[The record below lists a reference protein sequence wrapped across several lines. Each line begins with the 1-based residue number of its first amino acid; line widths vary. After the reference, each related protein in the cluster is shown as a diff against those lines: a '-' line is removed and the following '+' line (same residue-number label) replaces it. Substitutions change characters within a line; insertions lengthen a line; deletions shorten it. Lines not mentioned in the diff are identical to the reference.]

1 MPKVA
6 YSEQEREKIKEELI
20 TTAHNLFVEQGIQHT
35 TVEQIYRQVGI
46 SRTFFYSFFPAKED
60 LMIQVFNRQQPLILQ
75 HAKSLMEDPHL
86 SWRDGVKQFL
96 YDCCYTNKGRFTIMT
111 VEEQQTTF
119 KRLSPE
125 KHRALQEKLP
135 RFFSDILRTFGIHSD
150 EATTKLLANLVL
162 SMVIVHKAIPYSL
175 PFLFPE
181 AADPMAEF
189 QIDGLVNFMES
200 LREQQNGALDT

>member
-1 MPKVA
+1 
-6 YSEQEREKIKEELI
+6 
-20 TTAHNLFVEQGIQHT
+20 
-35 TVEQIYRQVGI
+35 
-46 SRTFFYSFFPAKED
+46 
-60 LMIQVFNRQQPLILQ
+60 MIQVFNRQQPLILQ

-162 SMVIVHKAIPYSL
+162 SMVIVHKAIPDSQ